1 MKHCACVCLSW
12 GYLVKELLLYN
23 ALKKLAIPYRSMVIS
38 VWQWIVYLLNPWSV
52 QIKIGNIFLYAYNE
66 SMYVWCTQKLVEICN
81 VYAPHNSTLDGV
93 TFDIIA
99 WVIVFLSGIIWYI
112 DWSLRGPNDG

>member
-52 QIKIGNIFLYAYNE
+52 QIKIGNIFLYVYNE
-66 SMYVWCTQKLVEICN
+66 
-81 VYAPHNSTLDGV
+81 
-93 TFDIIA
+93 
-99 WVIVFLSGIIWYI
+99 GIWEVLIKELLLYDALKRLAIPYRPRNKFISWH
-112 DWSLRGPNDG
+112 D